1 MTTLMQ
7 ERPEDGPAIEALI
20 DTAFGP
26 ERFKKTVYVFRDGVD
41 PVADLSFVA
50 YDQGKLV
57 GTLRFWPIL
66 VGGTVEALLLGPL
79 AIDPSRRG
87 QGIGAALMWHGLA
100 EAQRRGHRI
109 VILVGDFDYYV
120 KFGFRREPCARL
132 DLPGWVDRKRFLARA
147 LVPAAVDNLSGMIEK
162 WVPADQ
168 RRRDVA

>member
-20 DTAFGP
+20 DTAFGA
-26 ERFKKTVYVFRDGVD
+26 ERFAKTVYKFRED
-41 PVADLSFVA
+41 VAPIDELSFVA
-50 YDQGKLV
+50 YDRQTLV

-66 VGGTVEALLLGPL
+66 IGGKTEAILLGPL
-79 AIDPSRRG
+79 AVDPTRRA

-109 VILVGDFDYYV
+109 VILVGDYDYYV
-120 KFGFRREPCARL
+120 KFGFKREPCNRL

-147 LVPAAVDNLSGMIEK
+147 LVPGAVDNLSGMVEK
-162 WVPADQ
+162 WVPVEQ
-168 RRRDVA
+168 RSRDVA